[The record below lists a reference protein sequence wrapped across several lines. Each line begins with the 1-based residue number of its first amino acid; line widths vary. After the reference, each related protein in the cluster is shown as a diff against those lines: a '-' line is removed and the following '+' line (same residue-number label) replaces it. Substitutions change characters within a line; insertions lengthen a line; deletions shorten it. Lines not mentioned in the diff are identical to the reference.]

1 MSAKKKIRSFRN
13 IKGFTLLELILSMVV
28 LAAIF
33 GITAQT
39 MIMSSENLSYIENRK
54 TAVADI
60 RYGIN
65 RFTQELR
72 QVESDDIRNISST
85 SIEFVDQNANAV
97 TYQLA
102 ADGSRLSIYRDDDA
116 LIPNVASFN
125 LRYLDA
131 AGNDLGADSLLI
143 ADIRRIQLT
152 ITTDPIGDE
161 EAMTFSTTVV
171 PRSFVGYTNYEQ

>member
-1 MSAKKKIRSFRN
+1 MSVKKKNRSLRN

-39 MIMSSENLSYIENRK
+39 LMMSSDNLSYIANRK

-60 RYGIN
+60 RYGLN
-65 RFTQELR
+65 KLTQELR
-72 QVESDDIRNISST
+72 QVESADINSIAST
-85 SIEFVDQNANAV
+85 SFEFRDADANLI

-102 ADGSRLSIYRDDDA
+102 ADGSRLSIYRDADV
-116 LIPNVASFN
+116 LIPNVATFN
-125 LRYLDA
+125 ISYLDA
-131 AGNDLGADSLLI
+131 DGNDLGTDSAQI
-143 ADIRRIQLT
+143 ANIRRIQLD
-152 ITTDPIGDE
+152 ITTEPVGDE
-161 EAMTFSTTVV
+161 DAMSFSTTVV